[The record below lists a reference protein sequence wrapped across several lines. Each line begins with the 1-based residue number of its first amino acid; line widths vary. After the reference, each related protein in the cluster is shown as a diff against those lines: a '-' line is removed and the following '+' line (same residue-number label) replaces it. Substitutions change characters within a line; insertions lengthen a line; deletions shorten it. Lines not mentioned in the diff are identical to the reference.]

1 MSLAKLQV
9 SLRTD
14 LCHLA
19 AAAMT
24 VSPLPWLFFT
34 SWMLFLPP
42 NQQRQCSE
50 GHICPLQRETD
61 TTQWWMWLDVKWLTI
76 TTVTG
81 ITDGLGHND
90 GVINSAVRVDAETT
104 ENVVKYL
111 LLHHKNAPCY
121 FSSQH
126 NVAKYFLQYVTH
138 SSTTAISFHH
148 AMLSWNGIC
157 YGPLSV

>member
-1 MSLAKLQV
+1 VIVKAITKRNTKRGVHADITLTLLKIEVKVRGHMSLAKLQV

-61 TTQWWMWLDVKWLTI
+61 TTQ
-76 TTVTG
+76 
-81 ITDGLGHND
+81 
-90 GVINSAVRVDAETT
+90 
-104 ENVVKYL
+104 
-111 LLHHKNAPCY
+111 
-121 FSSQH
+121 
-126 NVAKYFLQYVTH
+126 
-138 SSTTAISFHH
+138 
-148 AMLSWNGIC
+148 
-157 YGPLSV
+157 